1 MILTGYTKKIDG
13 NFVVQK
19 SVKKNLKPIMKVNI
33 TNNRANPTHVT
44 LDTILRKNSLSTT
57 AILLVKKQSQKLKE
71 L

>member
-1 MILTGYTKKIDG
+1 
-13 NFVVQK
+13 
-19 SVKKNLKPIMKVNI
+19 MKVSI

-57 AILLVKKQSQKLKE
+57 GILLVKKQSQKLKE